1 MNTNTI
7 LGMAKMAHINNAIW
21 SKMKEGTIADFTC
34 GWAELTEYQKELY
47 IAGIE
52 LMVIVY
58 RVNYSPIRWFWHIYY
73 RLFGC

>member
-7 LGMAKMAHINNAIW
+7 LQMAKMAHTNNAIW
-21 SKMKEGTIADFTC
+21 SKMKEGTITDFTFA
-34 GWAELTEYQKELY
+34 WADLTEYQRELY

-58 RVNYSPIRWFWHIYY
+58 RMNHSPIRWFWHIYY